1 MKTVTLSA
9 TFDGEQIRLEENY
22 ALPKNARL
30 LVTVLPDDLYNER
43 REWTEL
49 ALRGLARAYG
59 PEEPEYPDSVIT
71 EANPLYEPR

>member
-9 TFDGEQIRLEENY
+9 TFDGEQIRLEEDY
-22 ALPKNARL
+22 PLPKNARL
-30 LVTVLPDDLYNER
+30 LVTVVPDDLYHER

-59 PEEPEYPDSVIT
+59 PEEPEYPDSAIK